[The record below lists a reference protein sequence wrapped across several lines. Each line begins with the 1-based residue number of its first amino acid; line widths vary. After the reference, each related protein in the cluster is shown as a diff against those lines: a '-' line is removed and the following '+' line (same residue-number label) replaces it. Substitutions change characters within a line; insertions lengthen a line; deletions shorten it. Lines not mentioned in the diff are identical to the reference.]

1 MKWSEPEKKKYT
13 YYDNEEQYREK
24 VHYAEMSNGF
34 LIYAD
39 INNNIYVI
47 NKKGVCD
54 YVKER
59 FN

>member
-47 NKKGVCD
+47 NI
-54 YVKER
+54 
-59 FN
+59 